1 MDDLLLN
8 DYEIQK
14 AIDAELDK
22 YYFEDK
28 IPRYSRE
35 RCVAQA
41 QLDKI
46 RTAGF
51 IHTVRAERLA
61 KERLAE
67 EFHHLYTKPT
77 LKELFPNWT
86 IDEFNKAQDA
96 IIKDQTVKTL
106 VEEVDGIITHAVRHQ
121 LKSTDDYII
130 TPE

>member
-14 AIDAELDK
+14 AIDAELDE

-41 QLDKI
+41 QIDKI
-46 RTAGF
+46 RAAGY

-67 EFHHLYTKPT
+67 EKVD
-77 LKELFPNWT
+77 NT
-86 IDEFNKAQDA
+86 IA
-96 IIKDQTVKTL
+96 IPI
-106 VEEVDGIITHAVRHQ
+106 A
-121 LKSTDDYII
+121 KSTDQYTI